1 MVNQPLFIWF
11 EEKRVIVEHSFISNV
26 IYDRWSKYSVSWGIV
41 SWDKKVIKEW
51 LWKYL
56 TDKYFKKAT
65 HNTYAYRIYGEDGL
79 LIEWKNDDWEI
90 GAGKCILTILK
101 RENIIDCIVVVTRYF
116 GWIHLNADR
125 FRHVIDATNIFIE
138 KYVKKW

>member
-1 MVNQPLFIWF
+1 MINQSLFVWF
-11 EEKRVIVEHSFISNV
+11 EEKRVIVEHWFISNV

-56 TDKYFKKAT
+56 NDKYFKKAT
-65 HNTYAYRIYGEDGL
+65 HNTYAYRIHDEDGL
-79 LIEWKNDDWEI
+79 LIEWKNDDWETW
-90 GAGKCILTILK
+90 AGQCILTILK

-116 GWIHLNADR
+116 GWVHLNSDR